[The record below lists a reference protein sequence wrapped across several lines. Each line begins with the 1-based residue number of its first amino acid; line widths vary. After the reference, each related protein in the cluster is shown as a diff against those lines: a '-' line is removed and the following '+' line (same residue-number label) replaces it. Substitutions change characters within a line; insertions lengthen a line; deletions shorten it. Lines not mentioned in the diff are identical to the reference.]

1 VKLLFDQN
9 LSHKLVRRLADL
21 FPKSVQVRQVG
32 LKEAGDPL
40 VWEYAKNNGLVFIS
54 KDSDFHQRSFL
65 YGYPPKVVWVRLGN
79 CSTADVERV
88 LRANFDHQSFRRGH
102 LRSVPQSIL
111 TAQETGRL
119 LAARW
124 NRLTQTKPL
133 PATVATN

>member
-1 VKLLFDQN
+1 MKLLFDQN

-21 FPKSVQVRQVG
+21 FPDSVHVREVG

-40 VWEYAKNNGLVFIS
+40 VWAYAKDNDLMVVS

-88 LRANFDHQSFRRGH
+88 LRTNFEVIKDFYEDVS
-102 LRSVPQSIL
+102 
-111 TAQETGRL
+111 
-119 LAARW
+119 AAF
-124 NRLTQTKPL
+124 LSL
-133 PATVATN
+133 S